1 MPRSCFITSFILK
14 LQVQFG
20 SSLRRPMMTVQSD
33 KYTKP
38 VFLVFVF
45 FQETPQPNMKYC
57 SIRVAVVAVA
67 AAGVRMSRNHQLSQ
81 QHLRP
86 YLVGSKV
93 THVKQYGVKM
103 DGKKT

>member
-1 MPRSCFITSFILK
+1 M
-14 LQVQFG
+14 
-20 SSLRRPMMTVQSD
+20 
-33 KYTKP
+33 
-38 VFLVFVF
+38 
-45 FQETPQPNMKYC
+45 PQPNMKYW

-67 AAGVRMSRNHQLSQ
+67 AVGVRMLRNHQLSQ
-81 QHLRP
+81 QHHLRP